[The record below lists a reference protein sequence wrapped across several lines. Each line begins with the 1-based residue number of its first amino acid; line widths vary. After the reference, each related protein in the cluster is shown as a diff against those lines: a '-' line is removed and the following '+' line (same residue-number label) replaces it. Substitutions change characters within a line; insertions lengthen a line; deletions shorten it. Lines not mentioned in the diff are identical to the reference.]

1 MNGMVQVGDSFLL
14 ARFREFFHE
23 VIRLKQELA
32 TTGWMASPVPAPVL
46 AAVVTGEPEPAAEP
60 AEDATGG
67 DATSPA
73 TEAVEEDKGL
83 QNIANRV
90 WQRLLYLLEQQEIS
104 ANRFGGEYVRELY
117 KDAQFVMA
125 ALADEIFLHL
135 NWEGREAW
143 QSNLLETKL
152 FQSHAAGDI
161 FFQKVDNLLKHRDP
175 VQTDLGKVYLM
186 ALAFG
191 FQGKFRGEEQG
202 QIRLDF
208 YRRELFNFI
217 FHRSPDILSESK
229 HFCPES
235 YLHNIG
241 EGVGL
246 KLEHPQ
252 KWFLYLALVVSGLLL
267 ISHNLWAHLTD
278 DLYVVIQQI
287 LNDT

>member
-1 MNGMVQVGDSFLL
+1 MNGIVQMGDSFLL
-14 ARFREFFHE
+14 ARFREFYHE
-23 VIRLKQELA
+23 VIRLKQQIA
-32 TTGWMASPVPAPVL
+32 TTGWMAKPVVAPL
-46 AAVVTGEPEPAAEP
+46 AAEP
-60 AEDATGG
+60 ALVAEGAEESEGSAGNAAEPVGEDET
-67 DATSPA
+67 
-73 TEAVEEDKGL
+73 
-83 QNIANRV
+83 ANMTNQV
-90 WQRLLYLLEQQEIS
+90 WQRLLYLLEQQEIA

-125 ALADEIFLHL
+125 ALADEIFLQL

-143 QSNLLETKL
+143 HTNLLETKL

-175 VQTDLGKVYLM
+175 VQADLAKVYLM

-191 FQGKFRGEEQG
+191 FQGRFRGEEQG
-202 QIRLDF
+202 MARLDF

-217 FHRSPDILSESK
+217 FHRSPDILSEAK
-229 HFCPES
+229 HFCPEA

-252 KWFLYLALVVSGLLL
+252 KWFLYLALLLAVLLFVSQNIWHLMTSELGTIIQL
-267 ISHNLWAHLTD
+267 ILDKA
-278 DLYVVIQQI
+278 
-287 LNDT
+287 

>member
-23 VIRLKQELA
+23 VIRLKKEIA
-32 TTGWMASPVPAPVL
+32 ATGWMASPVATPVL
-46 AAVVTGEPEPAAEP
+46 M
-60 AEDATGG
+60 
-67 DATSPA
+67 A
-73 TEAVEEDKGL
+73 TEEAGAESAEVGSEEPTTDSTSQTAEEES
-83 QNIANRV
+83 QNVANRV

-135 NWEGREAW
+135 DWEGREVW

-202 QIRLDF
+202 QMRLDF

-217 FHRSPDILSESK
+217 FHRSPDILSEAK

-252 KWFLYLALVVSGLLL
+252 KWFLYLALVLSVLLL

-287 LNDT
+287 LNET

>member
-1 MNGMVQVGDSFLL
+1 MNGIVQMGDSFLL
-14 ARFREFFHE
+14 ARFREFYHE
-23 VIRLKQELA
+23 VIRLKQQIA
-32 TTGWMASPVPAPVL
+32 TTGWMAQPVVAPL
-46 AAVVTGEPEPAAEP
+46 AAEP
-60 AEDATGG
+60 ALVAEGAEESKESAENAAEPAGED
-67 DATSPA
+67 
-73 TEAVEEDKGL
+73 E
-83 QNIANRV
+83 IANMANQV

-125 ALADEIFLHL
+125 ALADEIFLQL

-143 QSNLLETKL
+143 HTNLLETKL

-175 VQTDLGKVYLM
+175 VQADLAKVYLM

-202 QIRLDF
+202 MARLDF

-217 FHRSPDILSESK
+217 FHRSPDILSEAK
-229 HFCPES
+229 HFCPEA

-252 KWFLYLALVVSGLLL
+252 KWFLYLALLLVVLLFVSQN
-267 ISHNLWAHLTD
+267 IWHLMTNELD
-278 DLYVVIQQI
+278 TVIQLI
-287 LNDT
+287 LDKE

>member
-1 MNGMVQVGDSFLL
+1 MNGIVQMGDSFLL
-14 ARFREFFHE
+14 ARFREFYHE
-23 VIRLKQELA
+23 VIRLKQQIA
-32 TTGWMASPVPAPVL
+32 TTGWMN
-46 AAVVTGEPEPAAEP
+46 
-60 AEDATGG
+60 
-67 DATSPA
+67 SPA
-73 TEAVEEDKGL
+73 TTPAAAQPAMAVLDGSVEEDSSVEGSVENVVDPIAEDES
-83 QNIANRV
+83 QNMANQV

-125 ALADEIFLHL
+125 ALADEIFLQL
-135 NWEGREAW
+135 DWEGREAW
-143 QSNLLETKL
+143 YTNLLETKL
-152 FQSHAAGDI
+152 FQSNAAGDI

-175 VQTDLGKVYLM
+175 VQADLAKVYLM

-191 FQGKFRGEEQG
+191 FQGRFRGEEKG
-202 QIRLDF
+202 MERLDF

-229 HFCPES
+229 HFCPEA

-252 KWFLYLALVVSGLLL
+252 KWFLYLALLLAVLLL
-267 ISHNLWAHLTD
+267 VSQNIWHVMTNELDTI
-278 DLYVVIQQI
+278 IQLI
-287 LNDT
+287 LDEA